1 MDWFDRLPSR
11 EKERLRKRLRSP
23 GEYERLRERVKGPED
38 LEREM
43 EKNELLAELKFAL
56 ETEPKIQEELRKEIE
71 KDLREQGAEQIL
83 EAGNLTP
90 KVQDALASGAFTV
103 GIDVNPSSGNEQIVL
118 QPEGNVAEKIPLQ
131 KSVSEQ
137 YTAGFMSAG
146 SSEV

>member
-1 MDWFDRLPSR
+1 M
-11 EKERLRKRLRSP
+11 
-23 GEYERLRERVKGPED
+23 KGPED